1 MCLFTTRGSFV
12 ARIVGVLRR
21 AVLRGMSYDGGSV
34 TPEMVIWTA
43 FGAALALAVTSLWGP
58 QILAAARETLFK

>member
-1 MCLFTTRGSFV
+1 MQLLIPRGGLA
-12 ARIVGVLRR
+12 ARIIGSLRR
-21 AVLRGMSYDGGSV
+21 AVLRGMAYDRGSV

-43 FGAALALAVTSLWGP
+43 FGAALALAVTALWGP